1 MDLGLSEEQEML
13 RRTARELLE
22 KECPKAL
29 VRDME
34 EDEKGYSPELW
45 QKFAEQGFLG
55 LPFPEQYGGTG
66 FGFLDLMVLVEEF
79 GRALVPGPYFYTVV
93 LSGMAINEFGT
104 DEQKKEY
111 LPKIA
116 DGQAIMTF
124 AHTEPSGRWDAGGV
138 SVTGVADGD
147 DFVLNGVKLFIP
159 DAHVSDYLLVT
170 ARTKES
176 DNPEEGITVF
186 LVDAKTSGISYEVLK
201 TIASDKQCEVVLE
214 DVRVP
219 RSNVLGE
226 VDRGWPI
233 VDQMLRRGAVGKCA
247 EMVGNSQQVL
257 EMTVEYAKTRVQF
270 GRPIGSFQAIQH
282 HCANM
287 ATDVD
292 GSRFITY
299 QAAWRLSEDMP
310 CDREVSMAKAWVSE
324 ACRRVAALGHQVH
337 GGIGF
342 TKEHDM
348 QLFFRRAKQAELF
361 FGDADYHKE
370 KVAQAIGL

>member
-55 LPFPEQYGGTG
+55 LPFPEEYGGTG

-93 LSGMAINEFGT
+93 LSGMAISEFGT
-104 DEQKKEY
+104 EEQKKEY

-176 DNPEEGITVF
+176 DNPEDGITVF

-219 RSNVLGE
+219 RSSVLGE
-226 VDRGWPI
+226 VDRGWPV

>member
-104 DEQKKEY
+104 EEQKKEY

-116 DGQAIMTF
+116 EGQAIMTF

-138 SVTGVADGD
+138 SVAGVADGD
-147 DFVLNGVKLFIP
+147 DFVLNGVKLFVP

-176 DNPEEGITVF
+176 DNPEDGITVF

-233 VDQMLRRGAVGKCA
+233 VDQVLRRGAVGKCA
-247 EMVGNSQQVL
+247 EMLGNSQQVL

>member
-219 RSNVLGE
+219 RSSVLGE
-226 VDRGWPI
+226 VDRGWPV

>member
-55 LPFPEQYGGTG
+55 LPFSEEYGGTG

-93 LSGMAINEFGT
+93 LSGMAISEFGT
-104 DEQKKEY
+104 EEQKKEY

-147 DFVLNGVKLFIP
+147 DFVLNGVKLFVP

-176 DNPEEGITVF
+176 DNPEDGITVF

-226 VDRGWPI
+226 VDRGWPV

>member
-147 DFVLNGVKLFIP
+147 DFVLNGVKLFVP

-170 ARTKES
+170 VRTKES
-176 DNPEEGITVF
+176 DNPEDGITVF

-201 TIASDKQCEVVLE
+201 TIASDKQCEIVLE

-219 RSNVLGE
+219 RSSVLGE

>member
-13 RRTARELLE
+13 KRTAQELLE
-22 KECPKAL
+22 QECPKSL
-29 VRDME
+29 VREME
-34 EDEKGYSPELW
+34 KDEKGYSQKLW
-45 QKFAEQGFLG
+45 GKLAEVGFLG

-66 FGFLDLMVLVEEF
+66 FGFVDLAIVVEEM

-93 LSGMAINEFGT
+93 LCGLAISEFGT
-104 DEQKKEY
+104 EEQKKEF
-111 LPKIA
+111 LPRIA
-116 DGQAIMTF
+116 QRNAILTF
-124 AHTEPSGRWDAGGV
+124 AHTEPSGRWDAEGV
-138 SVTGVADGD
+138 TVSAKADGD
-147 DFVLNGVKLFIP
+147 DYVINGIKLFVP
-159 DAHVSDYLLVT
+159 DAHVSDYLLAV

-176 DNPEEGITVF
+176 KDPKDGITLF
-186 LVDAKTSGISYEVLK
+186 LVDAKSSGISYEVLK
-201 TIASDKQCEVVLE
+201 TIASDKQCEVNF
-214 DVRVP
+214 DNVRVP
-219 RSNVLGE
+219 RKNVLGE

-233 VDQMLRRGAVGKCA
+233 VEQILRRGAVGKCA

-257 EMTVEYAKTRVQF
+257 EMTVEYAKNRVQF
-270 GRPIGSFQAIQH
+270 GRPIGSFQAVQH

-299 QAAWRLSEDMP
+299 QAAWRLAEGLP
-310 CDREVSMAKAWVSE
+310 CDKEVSMAKAWVSE

-342 TKEHDM
+342 TEEHDM

-361 FGDADYHKE
+361 FGDADFHKE
-370 KVAQAIGL
+370 VVAQEIGL